1 MLNQALQLPCGA
13 VLENRLAKAALTE
26 RLADGR
32 HDPTPALET
41 LYRRWSAGGVALQIS
56 GNVLVDRVHLEAA
69 GNMVADA
76 ASDLDAFRRLAA
88 AGRSGGN
95 HFWMQINHAGRQTP
109 APINPR
115 PMAPSAVRAAAKAMN
130 LGDPVAMSEAQ
141 ILATISAFARA
152 ARIAKDTGFTGVQVH
167 GAHGYLVSAFLNPLA
182 NQRDD
187 DWGGALEGR
196 ARFLMAIIDA
206 VRQDVG
212 PGFPV
217 SVKLNSTDF
226 QAGGFTLDECARVA
240 NWLEQAGVDLLEI
253 SGGNY
258 EAPAMIVGYLPGEPQ
273 VKPSTLA
280 REAYFIDYAVNLRA
294 RTTLPLM
301 LTGGFR
307 SAAAMREALE
317 QGATDVIGLGRTL
330 CVEPGLPRRLIAD
343 DATALD
349 VQARLKRSHW
359 MPFYY
364 EQIARLGRGEEPDPG
379 ADGEACVAST
389 VAREEAQLAAH
400 RESGH

>member
-1 MLNQALQLPCGA
+1 MLNQPLQLPCGA
-13 VLENRLAKAALTE
+13 VLGNRLAKAALTE

-32 HDPTPALET
+32 HDPTPALDA
-41 LYRRWSAGGVALQIS
+41 LYRRWSAGGAALQIS
-56 GNVLVDRVHLEAA
+56 GNVLVDRLHLEAA

-76 ASDLDAFRRLAA
+76 ASDLEAYRRLAA
-88 AGRSGGN
+88 AGRSAGN
-95 HFWMQINHAGRQTP
+95 HFWMQISHAGRQTP
-109 APINPR
+109 ARINPR
-115 PMAPSAVRAAAKAMN
+115 PLAPSAVMAAAKAMD

-152 ARIAKDTGFTGVQVH
+152 ARIARDTGFSGVQVH

-182 NQRDD
+182 NQRTD

-196 ARFLMAIIDA
+196 ARFLMAVIDA
-206 VRQDVG
+206 VRQEVG
-212 PGFPV
+212 PAFPV

-226 QAGGFTLDECARVA
+226 QAGGFSPDECARVA

-258 EAPAMIVGYLPGEPQ
+258 EAPAMIVGNLPDAQPI
-273 VKPSTLA
+273 KPSTLA
-280 REAYFIDYAVNLRA
+280 REAYFIDYAVNLRS

-317 QGATDVIGLGRTL
+317 ARATDVIGLGRTL
-330 CVEPGLPRRLIAD
+330 CVEPDLPRRLID
-343 DATALD
+343 EDATAID
-349 VQARLKRSHW
+349 VQSKLKRSHW

-364 EQIARLGRGEEPDPG
+364 EQITRLGSGLEPDPS
-379 ADGEACVAST
+379 ADGEACAVSLA
-389 VAREEAQLAAH
+389 AREKAQLAAH
-400 RESGH
+400 REEAG